1 VRARCSGRLRRAAGR
16 RASAAPAAAGIR
28 PWQCERGGCGASDGL
43 RRRPGVGAGGQGA
56 KTASG
61 RRARGLYYRGSSTK
75 SLHRNPAT
83 QPGRGPA
90 TCRHRVGDLAGW
102 VNRCPVGW
110 RGRTASWASWVP
122 RSPGPA
128 RTIRRCSGCRCVAGH
143 LPGPR
148 SPAPA
153 RDVLR
158 SAPACL
164 TDAGDGRVS
173 RLASGIAHD
182 VPVVRPS
189 SAPGSVRG
197 QASARDRLRTCR
209 HGGSS
214 GRCGPG
220 RSDVDGPGRRGWHTG
235 GEWVIRVW
243 SATRGVVGW
252 PGTTV

>member
-1 VRARCSGRLRRAAGR
+1 VAADASGGR
-16 RASAAPAAAGIR
+16 RADERRRRRRRPEFGRGSVSVVGAELRMVFAADPASGR
-28 PWQCERGGCGASDGL
+28 VGRVR
-43 RRRPGVGAGGQGA
+43 RRRPGAAPG
-56 KTASG
+56 
-61 RRARGLYYRGSSTK
+61 GLYYRGSSTK

-90 TCRHRVGDLAGW
+90 TCRHRAGDLAGW

-197 QASARDRLRTCR
+197 QASARDRLRRRR
-209 HGGSS
+209 HGGT
-214 GRCGPG
+214 GGPG
-220 RSDVDGPGRRGWHTG
+220 RSDADGPGR
-235 GEWVIRVW
+235 E
-243 SATRGVVGW
+243 A
-252 PGTTV
+252 GTPEGNG